1 MPSGNLSARAGLRLR
16 LGPSVTAALV
26 LGLGLGV
33 APGAAWGEVAAA
45 KGAASVLVGQ
55 ARSAAAGRTK
65 ARALSAPPR
74 KVLNMPAGWTWP
86 PSPEMLEEGAR
97 CLGRLARLGV
107 QFVPGPERPRI
118 TTPVVVPTWDFG
130 GVKLVPL
137 TKRRPLVV
145 DCHLAEALAAAGGP
159 ALRQL
164 GVTEIRFTSLYEYRN
179 VKRRR
184 VLSRHAVGLAM
195 DIYEVVTQDGVVR
208 RVPRHYRNADG
219 VLKSVERTLRKTGLF
234 RGPLSPANDPRGHG
248 DHFHLEARTTAERA
262 DVPNT

>member
-1 MPSGNLSARAGLRLR
+1 LDRFPRPTVVAVVVIGLA
-16 LGPSVTAALV
+16 LGAD
-26 LGLGLGV
+26 
-33 APGAAWGEVAAA
+33 PGAARAEVAAA
-45 KGAASVLVGQ
+45 KGAASVQ
-55 ARSAAAGRTK
+55 AATSRTPTKSQTK
-65 ARALSAPPR
+65 AKARVVPPK

-97 CLGRLARLGV
+97 CLGRLAKLGV
-107 QFVPGPERPRI
+107 QFVPGPEKPRI
-118 TTPVVVPTWDFG
+118 TTPVVVPAWEFG

-219 VLKSVERTLRKTGLF
+219 VLKSVERALRRTGFF
-234 RGPLSPANDPRGHG
+234 RGPLSPANDPRGHW
-248 DHFHLEARTTAERA
+248 DHFHLEARTAAERA
-262 DVPNT
+262 EVPNT